1 MNAEL
6 LARIK
11 QCPNL
16 PSLPAIAVQVLE
28 LAQRPTMD
36 ISEIARII
44 SKDPA
49 LSSKI
54 LRTVNSNFYGRSH
67 AVSTINHA
75 LVVLGLQSVKTLV
88 LTFSLATNLAKNTG
102 KGFKHL
108 CYWRRSIYA
117 ATAAKIIA
125 AKVNLVQQEEAFL
138 ATLLSDIGMLVLE
151 SVLSGEY
158 NEVCAKALTHQD
170 LLKAESECLGTTH
183 AEVGTVLAEHWK
195 LPPVLM
201 SPIAYSHNPESAP
214 DAALRKM
221 AEVVELAGFCGD
233 VFVDQEAAGAIA
245 TVRKVCAERYNLP
258 ETEADAL
265 LNEIGAR
272 TKEVAG
278 LFEINI
284 GTQASYEAILEKS
297 RDLLADLSIQ
307 QNIQHQQQ
315 SSELKTQNQ
324 QLQQKATTDGLTGL
338 ANRARFDEFLCE
350 RFADKAA
357 SLPLTLLMMDLDKF
371 KSVNDKHGHQ
381 AGDAVLAAVA
391 AELRQATKRPQDLAA
406 RYGGEEMVL
415 VLVGTGRDKAA
426 VIADTIRRAIG
437 AKKIKCG
444 AAVLSVTVSIGVATA
459 EPGGVLS
466 TPAHIIKAADLA
478 VYAAKRGGRNCVKV
492 FALKPP
498 ASGAAA

>member
-1 MNAEL
+1 MNEEL
-6 LARIK
+6 LGRIK

-16 PSLPAIAVQVLE
+16 PSLPAIAVQVVD

-88 LTFSLATNLAKNTG
+88 LTFSLTTNLTKDSG

-108 CYWRRSIYA
+108 NYWRRSIYA

-151 SVLSGEY
+151 AVLSGEY
-158 NEVCAKALTHQD
+158 SEVCAKAATHQE
-170 LLKAESECLGTTH
+170 LLKAEIECLGTTH
-183 AEVGTVLAEHWK
+183 AEVGTVLAEQWK
-195 LPPVLM
+195 LPPVLV
-201 SPIAYSHNPESAP
+201 SPIAFSHNPEGAP

-233 VFVDQEAAGAIA
+233 VFVDPEAAGAIA
-245 TVRKVCAERYNLP
+245 AVRKTCADRYKLS
-258 ETEADAL
+258 EAEADAM

-284 GTQASYEAILEKS
+284 GTQATYEAILEKS
-297 RDLLADLSIQ
+297 RDLLAELNIQ
-307 QNIQHQQQ
+307 QSIQHQQQ
-315 SSELKTQNQ
+315 KSELQSQNQ

-338 ANRARFDEFLCE
+338 SNRARFDEFLRE
-350 RFADKAA
+350 RFADRAA

-371 KSVNDKHGHQ
+371 KSVNDKYGHQ
-381 AGDAVLAAVA
+381 AGDAVLSAVA
-391 AELRQATKRPQDLAA
+391 AELRQAAKRPQDLAA

-415 VLVGTGRDKAA
+415 VLSGTSRQKAA
-426 VIADTIRRAIG
+426 VIADTVRRAIG

-444 AAVLSVTVSIGVATA
+444 NTVLSVTVSIGVATA
-459 EPGGVLS
+459 EPGGLLS
-466 TPAHIIKAADLA
+466 TPAHLVKAADMA
-478 VYAAKRGGRNCVKV
+478 VYAAKHGGRNCVKV

-498 ASGAAA
+498 AAGAAA